1 MKWNSNNIIDF
12 LIMYEKYPL
21 LWNIKHKDYCY
32 IKLKDEIF
40 KSFYSELESQGLVEG
55 MDEKQLKAKIKN
67 IKDVYR
73 NELAKIEKSRKSGS
87 GTDDIYYPKLVWF
100 DQANFFREVLSTRN
114 SQSNLVSFNI
124 TSIII

>member
-1 MKWNSNNIIDF
+1 
-12 LIMYEKYPL
+12 
-21 LWNIKHKDYCY
+21 
-32 IKLKDEIF
+32 
-40 KSFYSELESQGLVEG
+40 VER

-73 NELAKIEKSRKSGS
+73 NDLAKIEKNRKRGS

-124 TSIII
+124 ISIIV

>member
-1 MKWNSNNIIDF
+1 
-12 LIMYEKYPL
+12 
-21 LWNIKHKDYCY
+21 
-32 IKLKDEIF
+32 
-40 KSFYSELESQGLVEG
+40 
-55 MDEKQLKAKIKN
+55 MDEKQLKAKIKY

-73 NELAKIEKSRKSGS
+73 NELAKLKKNRKRGS

-124 TSIII
+124 ISIII

>member
-1 MKWNSNNIIDF
+1 
-12 LIMYEKYPL
+12 MYEKYPL
-21 LWNIKHKDYCY
+21 LWNIKHKDYCN

-40 KSFYSELESQGLVEG
+40 KSFYSELESQGLVER

>member
-1 MKWNSNNIIDF
+1 M
-12 LIMYEKYPL
+12 EQ
-21 LWNIKHKDYCY
+21 HKDYCN

-55 MDEKQLKAKIKN
+55 MDEKQLKTKIKN

-73 NELAKIEKSRKSGS
+73 NELAKIEKSRKNGS
-87 GTDDIYYPKLVWF
+87 GIDDIYYPKLVWF
-100 DQANFFREVLSTRN
+100 DQPNFFREVLSTRN